1 MKVVFVI
8 DESDVFNSLFEVSI
22 KWDCPFLPRQGEF
35 INPDILMK
43 ELTPQK
49 LYEKLTEKAKK
60 EWYRWV
66 KNKQDYYGSYEK
78 AEEGCMSEWLLDM
91 KMCVKEVTWDM
102 DRNSSFAVI
111 GIEESRNIME

>member
-1 MKVVFVI
+1 MRVVFVI
-8 DESDVFNSLFEVSI
+8 DESDVFNELFEVNME
-22 KWDCPFLPRQGEF
+22 WNCPFLPRQGEF

-43 ELTPQK
+43 EFTPQK
-49 LYEKLTEKAKK
+49 FYEKLTEKAKK

-66 KNKQDYYGSYEK
+66 KNKQDYYESYEK

-102 DRNSSFAVI
+102 DTKGCFAVI
-111 GIEESRNIME
+111 GIEESRNIWE

>member
-43 ELTPQK
+43 EFTPQK
-49 LYEKLTEKAKK
+49 FYEKLTEKAKK
-60 EWYRWV
+60 EWYRWL

-91 KMCVKEVTWDM
+91 KMRVKEVTWDM
-102 DRNSSFAVI
+102 DTKGCFAVI
-111 GIEESRNIME
+111 GIEESRNIWE